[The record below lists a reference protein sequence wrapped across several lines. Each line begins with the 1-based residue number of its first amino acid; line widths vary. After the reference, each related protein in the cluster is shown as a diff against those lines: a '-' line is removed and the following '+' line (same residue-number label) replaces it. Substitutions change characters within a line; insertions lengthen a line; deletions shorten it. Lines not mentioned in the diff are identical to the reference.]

1 MRRSY
6 RMDML
11 ISGQEIDGTIKHARG
26 PRARMYKLMLETA
39 VTIANTGR
47 IPSVSEIA
55 EACEVSRATAYR
67 YFPTQ
72 ASLVKA
78 IVVEALGP
86 ILEWSSKS
94 NDALERIED
103 LMEFAYPRMQ
113 ANETQLRAS
122 LAMAFHEVAK
132 NKSAPPVRG
141 LRRTLLQNALEPLET
156 VLTKGEYER
165 LKQAL
170 SLVFGIE
177 SIVVLSDV
185 WRLRGEKAASIAH
198 WTAITLVKSAIQESA
213 AAKRHR
219 LLKKGTMPSPQRVKR
234 KGGRTP

>member
-1 MRRSY
+1 MY
-6 RMDML
+6 MM
-11 ISGQEIDGTIKHARG
+11 ISGQVIADDKRPVRG
-26 PRARMYKLMLETA
+26 PRARMYKVMLETA

-47 IPSVSEIA
+47 IPTVSEVA

-86 ILEWSSKS
+86 ILEWSSS
-94 NDALERIED
+94 SLDALERIED
-103 LMEFAYPRMQ
+103 LMDFAYPRMQ

-132 NKSAPPVRG
+132 NKGAPPVRG
-141 LRRTLLQNALEPLET
+141 LRRTLLQNALEPLEV
-156 VLTKGEYER
+156 VLTKTEYER
-165 LKQAL
+165 LKQSL

-177 SIVVLSDV
+177 SIVILSDV
-185 WRLRGEKAASIAH
+185 WRLRGAKAADIAM
-198 WTAITLVKSAIQESA
+198 WTAKTLVNAALQESA

-219 LLKKGTMPSPQRVKR
+219 SLKKGTMPSPPRVKR
-234 KGGRTP
+234 KGERIS

>member
-1 MRRSY
+1 
-6 RMDML
+6 MDML
-11 ISGQEIDGTIKHARG
+11 ISGQEIDGSIKHARG

-47 IPSVSEIA
+47 IPSVSEVA

-94 NDALERIED
+94 DDALERIDD

-122 LAMAFHEVAK
+122 LAMAFYEVAK
-132 NKSAPPVRG
+132 NKAAPPIRG

-156 VLTKGEYER
+156 VLTKIEYER
-165 LKQAL
+165 LKQSL

-185 WRLRGEKAASIAH
+185 WRLRGAKAANIAQ
-198 WTAITLVKSAIQESA
+198 WTARTLVKAAIDESA

-219 LLKKGTMPSPQRVKR
+219 SLKKGTMPSPSRVKR

>member
-1 MRRSY
+1 
-6 RMDML
+6 MDMM
-11 ISGQEIDGTIKHARG
+11 ISGQELDRPNKAARG
-26 PRARMYKLMLETA
+26 PRARMYKLMLDTA
-39 VTIANTGR
+39 VTIANTGK
-47 IPSVSEIA
+47 IPAVSEIA

-86 ILEWSSKS
+86 ILEWSSHS
-94 NDALERIED
+94 DDALERIED
-103 LMEFAYPRMQ
+103 LMDFAYPRMQ

-132 NKSAPPVRG
+132 NKGAPPGRG

-156 VLTKGEYER
+156 ILTKGEYER
-165 LKQAL
+165 LKQSL

-185 WRLRGEKAASIAH
+185 WRLRGEKAAKIAH

-219 LLKKGTMPSPQRVKR
+219 SLKKGTMPLPRQVKR
-234 KGGRTP
+234 KGGRAP